1 MKLTLAMPALGRRF
15 MIMLS
20 GEVLQSIFHFGVNFA
35 VMRSLPAAGYGVFA
49 IIFLVGGIGLTF
61 VRSVAGVPASI
72 FIPKTHSLRA
82 ARAYAVTFGTGA
94 LLFVT
99 LLGTCVAL
107 VLVAW
112 SPIVAIEAGIFV
124 AAWGLRSFV
133 RNMLFA
139 RRKTAI
145 AGWSDL
151 AFTVAGSAGLVL
163 ALRHA
168 GSDMLGA
175 SFLLLIFANAIGILV
190 AFWLLGEPVRI
201 DLSSHFVRR
210 YRRIWRSLAWS
221 LAAAAM
227 ANVRGQGQTLI
238 VGLLAG
244 PAAYAPMAAMM
255 VLFGP
260 LRLSAQALFNLIQPE
275 IAASFASGQS
285 RRVGRV
291 AAVATLL
298 LVAGCVAYGSMML
311 LARPLIETHLFAGRF
326 ADAPLALI
334 SFVTWA
340 VVTASLLYMPA
351 TVILEALGAF
361 RTQTLASLLSALAGL
376 PLVVLLVWRFSPSL
390 SLVGLLVSELII
402 VATCWFDVAR
412 RMARFSLTRTSSPR
426 EAVRLAGWG

>member
-1 MKLTLAMPALGRRF
+1 MKLISAMPALGRRF

-20 GEVLQSIFHFGVNFA
+20 GEVLQSLFHFGVNFA
-35 VMRSLPAAGYGVFA
+35 VMRSLSAAGYGVFA
-49 IIFLVGGIGLTF
+49 MIFLVGGIGLTF
-61 VRSVAGVPASI
+61 VRSVAGVPAAI

-82 ARAYAVTFGTGA
+82 ARAFAVTFGTGA

-99 LLGTCVAL
+99 LLGICVAL
-107 VLVAW
+107 VLAAW

-124 AAWGLRSFV
+124 AVWGLRSFV

-139 RRKTAI
+139 RRKAAI

-151 AFTVAGSAGLVL
+151 AFTAFGTAALLFALHRGGSG
-163 ALRHA
+163 
-168 GSDMLGA
+168 MLQA
-175 SFLLLIFANAIGILV
+175 SFLLLIFANTIGIVV
-190 AFWLLGEPVRI
+190 AFWLLGEPVRL
-201 DLSSHFVRR
+201 DLSAHFLRR

-285 RRVGRV
+285 WRIRRV
-291 AAVATLL
+291 AAVATLAL
-298 LVAGCVAYGSMML
+298 AAGCATYGLMML

-334 SFVTWA
+334 SFITWG

-351 TVILEALGAF
+351 IVILEALGAF
-361 RTQTLASLLSALAGL
+361 RTQAFASLLSALVGL
-376 PLVVLLVWRFSPSL
+376 PLVAVLIWRFSPSA
-390 SLVGLLVSELII
+390 SLIGLLVSELII
-402 VATCWFDVAR
+402 VATCWLDVAR
-412 RMARFSLTRTSSPR
+412 RMARFRVVRKSSPR